1 MRADIEDTARAR
13 PRTQGIRAP
22 GENVPEAAKGAGSNI
37 LVVGTTI
44 AETVAHAPGPGE
56 RRGLGGVGATIALAL
71 GEAGNDVTLLTQVGQ
86 GREGDEARRLL
97 AEAPVSAIIRE
108 SRGAAGHA
116 VIQTAGG
123 DPRRVNGRWPRAEG
137 ISELIDREAARH
149 DVIITDTHMLPA
161 DIARALDRPGKLTMV
176 NATTTR
182 GVARIP
188 RRRQH
193 PLGMLT
199 LNQREAD
206 ALMEQLNCTDPR
218 QLMLRLKA
226 GSMLLT
232 KGRRGWSF
240 HQQDGKRT
248 ESPAVAVPDHTDFV
262 GCGDYAAAGAVHA
275 VLHQLDLRKTVNE
288 FISRK
293 LESNVVEPG

>member
-1 MRADIEDTARAR
+1 MRADNEGAARAR
-13 PRTQGIRAP
+13 SRTQRIRVPA
-22 GENVPEAAKGAGSNI
+22 ENLPDAARGAFSRI

-44 AETVAHAPGPGE
+44 AETVEHTPGRGE

-71 GEAGNDVTLLTQVGQ
+71 GEAGNDVTLLTQVGR
-86 GREGDEARRLL
+86 GGEGDEARRLL
-97 AEAPVSAIIRE
+97 AEAPVNVIIRE

-116 VIQTAGG
+116 VIQTEGG
-123 DPRRVNGRWPRAEG
+123 EPRRVNGRWPRAEG
-137 ISELIDREAARH
+137 ISEMIDREAARH

-161 DIARALDRPGKLTMV
+161 DITRALDRPGKLTMV
-176 NATTTR
+176 NATTR

-188 RRRQH
+188 RRRRH

-206 ALMEQLNCTDPR
+206 ALMEQLNCTDAR
-218 QLMLRLKA
+218 QMMLRLKA
-226 GSMLLT
+226 DRMLLT
-232 KGRRGWSF
+232 RDRRGWSL

-275 VLHQLDLRKTVNE
+275 VLHQLDPRKTVNE
-288 FISRK
+288 FITRK
-293 LESNVVEPG
+293 LEINVVQPC